1 MSPTSKRGFGGM
13 DLSCRSDKR
22 LRDVDE
28 HIARGVRCRVV
39 GRFDEADAAASGTRT
54 RRAPGRP
61 PRRPLNI
68 EPGWRIAATMIR
80 NASSALIP
88 LREAANLLSGEAA
101 PVAPTT
107 VPLAAALGR
116 VAAGAVVAHAA
127 VPAVLTALRDGF
139 AVEAAAVGGA
149 SAYAPIFLARPPPW
163 VEAGQPLPS
172 GTDAVLPPEG
182 FADGMVVADIAPR
195 EGVRGAGDDVAGNAR
210 LIEAGT
216 RIEPL
221 HLLVLEAIGLKAV
234 DVRQPLLRVVTAGTF
249 SLDTVSPLLRRLIA
263 RAGAATEAVR
273 AQGVRDIAE
282 AIRGGMAD
290 AVLVIGGSGFGR
302 SDHSAAALAEA
313 GEVRAHGIAMRPG
326 ETTAVGSAAG
336 RPVLLVPGHPEA
348 ALAAFLL
355 LGRPL
360 NARLAG
366 AEDRPP
372 GRYVLP
378 RKIVSSIGLSEVVF
392 VRRGPDGVEPLGG
405 AGLPLSRLVQADG
418 IVVVEPESE
427 GFQAGE
433 EAEVWAL

>member
-1 MSPTSKRGFGGM
+1 M
-13 DLSCRSDKR
+13 
-22 LRDVDE
+22 
-28 HIARGVRCRVV
+28 
-39 GRFDEADAAASGTRT
+39 
-54 RRAPGRP
+54 
-61 PRRPLNI
+61 
-68 EPGWRIAATMIR
+68 
-80 NASSALIP
+80 
-88 LREAANLLSGEAA
+88 
-101 PVAPTT
+101 
-107 VPLAAALGR
+107 
-116 VAAGAVVAHAA
+116 AHAA
-127 VPAVLTALRDGF
+127 VPAGLTAMRDGF

-182 FADGMVVADIAPR
+182 FVDGMVVADIATR
-195 EGVRGAGDDVAGNAR
+195 EGVCGTGDDVAGSER

-234 DVRQPLLRVVTAGTF
+234 DVRQPLLRVVTAGAT
-249 SLDTVSPLLRRLIA
+249 SLDTVSPLLSRLIA

-273 AQGVRDIAE
+273 AKGIQHIAE
-282 AIRGGMAD
+282 ALRGGTAD

-302 SDHSAAALAEA
+302 SDHSAAALALA

-336 RPVLLVPGHPEA
+336 KPVLLVPGRPEA
-348 ALAAFLL
+348 ALAAFLA

-360 NARLAG
+360 IARLGG
-366 AEDRPP
+366 AQDRLP
-372 GRYVLP
+372 RRQVLL

-392 VRRGPDGVEPLGG
+392 VRSGADGVEPLGG

-418 IVVVEPESE
+418 IIVVEPESE
-427 GFQAGE
+427 GFRAGE
-433 EAEVWAL
+433 EAEVWTL